1 MPYPAILLY
10 LHSTSGE
17 TDDGGRKCTRF
28 KHRMIYQYHVLKTEF
43 YSMITF
49 IDKNKNL
56 LYIIINVDIFFIF
69 VGDTVQLNSGGSVMT
84 VEAVYK
90 NEVTYV
96 WFNNNI

>member
-1 MPYPAILLY
+1 
-10 LHSTSGE
+10 
-17 TDDGGRKCTRF
+17 
-28 KHRMIYQYHVLKTEF
+28 
-43 YSMITF
+43 MITF

>member
-1 MPYPAILLY
+1 
-10 LHSTSGE
+10 
-17 TDDGGRKCTRF
+17 
-28 KHRMIYQYHVLKTEF
+28 MIYQYHVLKTEF